1 MMPATFWG
9 LIWAKN
15 KCIAASFLPELQGK
29 GNIYSKLLG
38 SLLLS
43 DCIWTSWRHRQGLNW
58 LCILPKSHI
67 WEKFG
72 NGNPLQCSCLENPG
86 DGGAWWAAVYGVAQ
100 SWIWLKRLSNSSS
113 SSNSVRYSGWIL
125 ISSFYREGSWGPE
138 MVLHLI
144 KLVQL
149 VQQEE
154 SPGTR

>member
-58 LCILPKSHI
+58 LCILPRSHI

-72 NGNPLQCSCLENPG
+72 NGNPLQYSCHRESRGWRSLVGCSPWGRKES
-86 DGGAWWAAVYGVAQ
+86 DTTE
-100 SWIWLKRLSNSSS
+100 WLH
-113 SSNSVRYSGWIL
+113 
-125 ISSFYREGSWGPE
+125 FT
-138 MVLHLI
+138 HLI
-144 KLVQL
+144 LSHRWGNDGNSEKLHFLGLQNHC
-149 VQQEE
+149 
-154 SPGTR
+154 RW